1 MKASIEWLSEYSDI
15 DVDATKLGDILTM
28 TGSKVEEVK
37 QTGNDI
43 KNVVVGKI
51 LEIKKHPDADKL
63 VITQVDVGTEKIQIV
78 TGAKNI
84 KENDI
89 VPIAKDGAELPN
101 GVNIKTGSLRGVESC
116 GMMCSIGELNLDIHD
131 YPEQIED
138 GIMILDKK
146 YEKDLGKDIVEV
158 LDLKE
163 EIIEFE
169 ITPNRPDCL
178 SIEGLG
184 RETAVSL
191 NKEFKNPRKNLD
203 ELNIPNKEEIQGL
216 KVDITAPDLCYRYI
230 ARIVKNVKIEQSP
243 EWLKKRLK
251 ACGVRSVNN
260 IVDITNYVMLEMGQP
275 MHAFDINSINGKQIT
290 VRRAKNGEKITTL
303 DEQERILDEND
314 LVIADS
320 EKPVAIAGVM
330 GGLIDEREKDIVKE
344 EIEEDTKTV
353 VFESAMFYGGNIRK
367 TAKKLGLRTE
377 SSSRFEK
384 GLSSENA
391 LRAINR
397 AIELVELLDAGEI
410 VEGKIDVYPTKQK
423 INKIKLDVERINNL
437 LGTNLS
443 KQEIIDILEKL
454 EIKIENDMAIAPYF
468 RMDLEFLAD
477 LAEEVARI
485 YGYDKLETK
494 LVRAETTLGIKNKE
508 QKIEDKIQ
516 DVLITNGLSEIY
528 TYGFLSE
535 KDLEKS
541 KIKEEVIENSIKI
554 INPLGDEFKLM
565 RPTTIPSMMQI
576 LALNNNRKNQNVKLF
591 DISRS
596 YKNTNNQVK
605 NGEVPLQ
612 ENILTIGMYG
622 EDSDFYTLKGLVEN
636 ILEVA
641 NVNRYDIKKE
651 TENQSYHPGRCATLK
666 VGNDIIAIFG
676 EVHPEVLT
684 NYDINKRVYLAE
696 INITKIVKYSKSN
709 KKYQEVPKFPAVERD
724 IAVIVDEQVQ
734 VGDIE
739 QTITKKAKKLLKG
752 KKSLENLK
760 LFDIYRDEKI
770 GENKKSVAYSLIFR
784 DTTKSLSDEE
794 INPVME
800 EITVELQKQF
810 NAELRK

>member
-15 DVDATKLGDILTM
+15 DVDATELGDILTM

-203 ELNIPNKEEIQGL
+203 ELNIPNKEEIEGL

-290 VRRAKNGEKITTL
+290 VRHAKNGEKITTL

-320 EKPVAIAGVM
+320 EKPVAIAGVV
-330 GGLIDEREKDIVKE
+330 GGLNS

-397 AIELVELLDAGEI
+397 AIELVELLGAGEI

-576 LALNNNRKNQNVKLF
+576 LALNNNKKNQNVKLF
-591 DISRS
+591 DISRN
-596 YKNTNNQVK
+596 YKNTNNQVE

-666 VGNDIIAIFG
+666 VGNDIITTFG

-739 QTITKKAKKLLKG
+739 QTITKKAKKLLKR